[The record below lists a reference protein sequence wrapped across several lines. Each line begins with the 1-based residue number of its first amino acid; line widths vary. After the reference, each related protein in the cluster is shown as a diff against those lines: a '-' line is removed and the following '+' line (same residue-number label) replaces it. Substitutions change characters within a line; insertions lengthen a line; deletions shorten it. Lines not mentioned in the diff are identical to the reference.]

1 MIQQRH
7 IADRLENW
15 ARWATGTTRGRA
27 ADSMTGALCESLRRA
42 SLGFVWSGHPANN
55 MTDAEEADALLL
67 EQNMRKMPLHLLLF
81 LWWFY
86 IRRAQPGV
94 ICRKISIRMRNYEEC
109 KKQAHI
115 AIARCVDNAQK

>member
-1 MIQQRH
+1 MEERS

-15 ARWATGTTRGRA
+15 ARWATGSTRGRA
-27 ADSMTGALCESLRRA
+27 ADSMTGALCDSLRRA
-42 SLGFVWSGHPANN
+42 SLGFVCSGRPANN
-55 MTDAEEADALLL
+55 LTAADEADALLI
-67 EQNMRKMPLHLLLF
+67 ERNMRHMPLHLLLF

-109 KKQAHI
+109 KHQAHL
-115 AIARCVDNAQK
+115 AIERCVDKQQK